1 MSQVDDQVGHQGESG
16 ANPARE
22 FGRILKHGF
31 SVKLVLIGVLC
42 LLAQIPLWMVEDL
55 IAERQLGNEQAET
68 VVQNAWGGPVD
79 VAMPYLAIDARITE
93 TTLGQTVRVR
103 DTVLFVAARDLK
115 VDLVTDP
122 HTRSRGIFDIVVFT
136 ADNRF
141 EGVIQ
146 VPETEDL
153 VQELG
158 VDNVV
163 LDLSTARLVVEIAD
177 RRALVQSPQLKANE
191 RDSILR
197 WVNEGNWTPLARNA
211 AFMASPVSVSAKME
225 VAFNLSYQVQG
236 SRGITVLPTA
246 SELQVN
252 LVSAWPSPSFAG
264 AFLPRDHE
272 VTDLGTSA
280 SWRMGLNNLAL
291 PVVWDTTST
300 SAMRATVG
308 SMAFGVDLIEPVSL
322 YRMVERAVKYGL
334 LFITT
339 TFLIYVLFE
348 SLGRR
353 PIHIVHYGLVG
364 AALSIFYVLLLSLA
378 EVVGFGVA
386 YLISTAAVVLQT
398 GLFTWAIMRS
408 WRRCLVFSGV
418 LAAVY
423 GYLYLLLDLEEMSL
437 LAGSIGLFAL
447 LSAAMF
453 VLRKLNPSETE
464 SNAGNTA
471 TARAQ

>member
-163 LDLSTARLVVEIAD
+163 LDLSTARLVV
-177 RRALVQSPQLKANE
+177 
-191 RDSILR
+191 
-197 WVNEGNWTPLARNA
+197 
-211 AFMASPVSVSAKME
+211 
-225 VAFNLSYQVQG
+225 
-236 SRGITVLPTA
+236 
-246 SELQVN
+246 
-252 LVSAWPSPSFAG
+252 
-264 AFLPRDHE
+264 
-272 VTDLGTSA
+272 
-280 SWRMGLNNLAL
+280 
-291 PVVWDTTST
+291 
-300 SAMRATVG
+300 
-308 SMAFGVDLIEPVSL
+308 
-322 YRMVERAVKYGL
+322 
-334 LFITT
+334 
-339 TFLIYVLFE
+339 
-348 SLGRR
+348 
-353 PIHIVHYGLVG
+353 
-364 AALSIFYVLLLSLA
+364 
-378 EVVGFGVA
+378 
-386 YLISTAAVVLQT
+386 
-398 GLFTWAIMRS
+398 
-408 WRRCLVFSGV
+408 
-418 LAAVY
+418 
-423 GYLYLLLDLEEMSL
+423 
-437 LAGSIGLFAL
+437 
-447 LSAAMF
+447 
-453 VLRKLNPSETE
+453 
-464 SNAGNTA
+464 
-471 TARAQ
+471 